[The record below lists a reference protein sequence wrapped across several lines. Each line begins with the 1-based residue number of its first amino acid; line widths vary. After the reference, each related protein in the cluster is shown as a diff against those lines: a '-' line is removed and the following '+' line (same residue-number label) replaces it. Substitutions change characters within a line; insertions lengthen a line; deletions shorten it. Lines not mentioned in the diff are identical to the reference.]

1 MNTLFTK
8 MAEFFGMGKDDAQ
21 EEERDSVS
29 MDAADEAL
37 LKKFNSTL
45 DRELKNRKTV
55 FDNYKRWRDAVRMGE
70 QWQADHDELTIN
82 PYFIFSTLSALLP
95 NIYAKNPEVEVA
107 PTQQAGESSAYDN
120 TRAMADTAEALLNKE
135 FVQSGLKNSLKSNV
149 MSALVTGVG
158 WMKLSLQEE
167 YGQDPVLMSRL
178 RDAQD
183 NLAKLEALRDEIE
196 DDPSNEEKQAQLK
209 AQIQSIEFS
218 LQGQGEIVLQK
229 GLVVDRIPSEDL
241 LILDPTLTDLG
252 NYRQAKRIAQRVWV
266 TKTDYHA
273 LFGHELPDGSATFSN
288 RLVETSEA
296 SQGQFEDK
304 EREALVQVWEVWD
317 SDSQTV
323 YTFAKGAKS
332 WARAPYQPNWCGE
345 RWYPFFCLW
354 FNEVDG
360 SLDPISDVQTQ
371 YDLQEEYAH
380 IRSKIR
386 DVRKSQKTTMVA
398 RKGGEMEST
407 DYKRIATG
415 DDLDIVFVGGNPNI
429 PINQDLQQAPSP
441 QINLQLFDPA
451 MLMRD
456 SEMALRSGDAARG
469 YINKAKTATEA
480 EIMNMGLQSFTAER
494 QDTLEDMINEMAQY
508 ALEIMLIK
516 YDEAE
521 VRQIVG
527 EQAVWQ
533 KLPLE
538 SLFKYL
544 SINVRSGSMSKP
556 NKFKDREQWMQLLP
570 VLQGAVQQI
579 AQYQMQ
585 GQLGMVEVTK
595 KLIEETL
602 KRFDERLDL
611 EQFMPQMM
619 PQPQLSPQLGAMNGQ
634 Q

>member
-1 MNTLFTK
+1 
-8 MAEFFGMGKDDAQ
+8 MGKDDAQ

-107 PTQQAGESSAYDN
+107 PTQQAGESSAYAN
-120 TRAMADTAEALLNKE
+120 TRAMADTAEALLSKE

-332 WARAPYQPNWCGE
+332 WARA
-345 RWYPFFCLW
+345 
-354 FNEVDG
+354 
-360 SLDPISDVQTQ
+360 
-371 YDLQEEYAH
+371 
-380 IRSKIR
+380 
-386 DVRKSQKTTMVA
+386 
-398 RKGGEMEST
+398 
-407 DYKRIATG
+407 
-415 DDLDIVFVGGNPNI
+415 
-429 PINQDLQQAPSP
+429 
-441 QINLQLFDPA
+441 
-451 MLMRD
+451 
-456 SEMALRSGDAARG
+456 
-469 YINKAKTATEA
+469 
-480 EIMNMGLQSFTAER
+480 FTA
-494 QDTLEDMINEMAQY
+494 A
-508 ALEIMLIK
+508 
-516 YDEAE
+516 
-521 VRQIVG
+521 
-527 EQAVWQ
+527 
-533 KLPLE
+533 
-538 SLFKYL
+538 
-544 SINVRSGSMSKP
+544 
-556 NKFKDREQWMQLLP
+556 
-570 VLQGAVQQI
+570 
-579 AQYQMQ
+579 
-585 GQLGMVEVTK
+585 
-595 KLIEETL
+595 
-602 KRFDERLDL
+602 
-611 EQFMPQMM
+611 
-619 PQPQLSPQLGAMNGQ
+619 
-634 Q
+634 

>member
-1 MNTLFTK
+1 
-8 MAEFFGMGKDDAQ
+8 MGKDDAQ

-95 NIYAKNPEVEVA
+95 NIYAKNPEIEVA
-107 PTQQAGESSAYDN
+107 PTQQAGESSAYAN

-158 WMKLSLQEE
+158 WIKLSLQEE

-183 NLAKLEALRDEIE
+183 NLAKLEALRDEVE
-196 DDPSNEEKQAQLK
+196 DEPNNEEKRAQLK
-209 AQIQSIEFS
+209 AQVQSVEAA
-218 LQGQGEIVLQK
+218 LQGRGEIVLQK
-229 GLVVDRIPSEDL
+229 GLVVDRIPSEDI

-252 NYRQAKRIAQRVWV
+252 NYRQAKCIAQRVWV
-266 TKTDYHA
+266 TKNDYHA
-273 LFGHELPDGSATFSN
+273 MFGHELPEGSATFSN
-288 RLVETSEA
+288 RLIETSDTA
-296 SQGQFEDK
+296 RGQFEDK
-304 EREALVQVWEVWD
+304 EQDALVQVWEVWD

-323 YTFAKGAKS
+323 YTFAKGAKA

-415 DDLDIVFVGGNPNI
+415 DNLDIVFVGGNPNI

-544 SINVRSGSMSKP
+544 SINVRAGSMSKP

-570 VLQGAVQQI
+570 VLQGAIQQI
-579 AQYQMQ
+579 AQYQLQ

-619 PQPQLSPQLGAMNGQ
+619 QQPQLPPQLGAMNGQ